1 MRRRDSSCGA
11 FCIFPNKFNLDDL
24 SRSRDWPVTRAT
36 VLSAVYPRADYGCT
50 VATVYY
56 EYIVDGKKVR
66 RGFCEAVYRAGA
78 GRTIGRLGRV
88 GHACALVSGSASGV
102 RGDLLQRCDGRRFSL
117 KERERVPSGDKMQNR
132 KFGFYLRFTVI
143 AALGTIIAS
152 SVASGQVADRPWMNP
167 KLSPEERA
175 DMVLKQMTL
184 DEKLA
189 LLHGNGMAHAPQWQM
204 PLTYLANG
212 GAGYVEGVKRLGIP
226 ALLISDAGYGV
237 RDSGA
242 NGRYST
248 AMPSSLGAAAS
259 WDQDSAC
266 EFGTV
271 IGQELRAQGFNMT
284 LGGGVD
290 LAREPRNG
298 RSFEY
303 AGEDPLLAGTV
314 VGNLMKC
321 EAGQHVVGDI
331 KHYVMND
338 QETARFFVNAVISKR
353 AMQESDLLAF
363 HIAISIANPGAV
375 MCSYNRI
382 NGEFGCENSYTL
394 RDVLEK
400 EWGFKGFVISD
411 WGGTHST
418 EKASAAGLDQEQ
430 PMADFFGPKLKEAVE
445 GGKIPLSEID
455 EHVRRVLYAEFLSG
469 IVDDPSHLGVVDV
482 EKGFETSQ
490 RIEEKS
496 IVLLKN
502 SPTVLPI
509 DRAKVHTIAII
520 GAHADV
526 GMISGGGSAQVD
538 PPGGNA
544 IMPPGKGATIWQ
556 KPVWFPTSPL
566 KALQTKLPNAKI
578 DFDPGTDP
586 KSAANLAKSA
596 DLAIVFAYQWLA
608 EDMDVPSL
616 SLPSNQDALI
626 EQVAAANPNTIV
638 VLETGTTVT
647 MPWIDKV
654 AGVVEA
660 WYAGS
665 SGHKALANVLV
676 GDVNPAG
683 KLPLSF
689 PKSEADLP
697 HPDAPKIP
705 SESQVRAGDVA
716 ENGAPTA
723 NASARAGYAVHYDEG
738 PEVGYKWYEAQNKK
752 LLFPFGF
759 GLSYTTY
766 AYSGLS
772 VDSIAKT
779 ARFTIKNTGARTGTE
794 IAQVYGRLPK
804 GSDEPFKRLVGW
816 KRITLAPGES
826 QTVTVAIDDRVLKTF
841 DEEKNAWNLPPG
853 EYQVLAGSS
862 SDNTPLTA
870 SLVLR

>member
-1 MRRRDSSCGA
+1 MQNC
-11 FCIFPNKFNLDDL
+11 K
-24 SRSRDWPVTRAT
+24 
-36 VLSAVYPRADYGCT
+36 
-50 VATVYY
+50 
-56 EYIVDGKKVR
+56 
-66 RGFCEAVYRAGA
+66 
-78 GRTIGRLGRV
+78 
-88 GHACALVSGSASGV
+88 SGSYFLLTVNVALALISAAS
-102 RGDLLQRCDGRRFSL
+102 
-117 KERERVPSGDKMQNR
+117 
-132 KFGFYLRFTVI
+132 I
-143 AALGTIIAS
+143 AAA
-152 SVASGQVADRPWMNP
+152 QNNDQPWMNP
-167 KLSPEERA
+167 SLSAKERA
-175 DMVLKQMTL
+175 DLVLKQLTL

-189 LLHGNGMAHAPQWQM
+189 LLHGNGMAHASQWQM
-204 PLTYLANG
+204 PLSNLTNG

-226 ALLISDAGYGV
+226 PLVISDAGYGV

-259 WDQDSAC
+259 WDPDSAC

-271 IGQELRAQGFNMT
+271 IGTELRAQGFNMT

-290 LAREPRNG
+290 LTREPRNG
-298 RSFEY
+298 RNFEY

-321 EAGQHVVGDI
+321 EQGQHVVGDI

-338 QETARFFVNAVISKR
+338 QETGRFFVNAVISKR

-382 NGEFGCENSYTL
+382 NGDFGCENPYTL
-394 RDVLEK
+394 HDVLEK
-400 EWGFKGFVISD
+400 DWGFKGFVISD

-430 PMADFFGPKLKEAVE
+430 PMADFFGPKLKDAVE
-445 GGKIPLSEID
+445 AGRVPMSEID
-455 EHVRRVLYAEFLSG
+455 DHARRVLYAEFLSG
-469 IVDDPSHLGVVDV
+469 IVDDPPQKSVVDV
-482 EKGFETSQ
+482 EKGFEVAQ
-490 RIEEKS
+490 RVEEKS

-509 DRAKVHTIAII
+509 VPSKVHSIAII
-520 GAHADV
+520 GGHADV

-566 KALQTKLPNAKI
+566 KALQAKLPNTKI
-578 DFDPGTDP
+578 DFDPGTDA
-586 KSAANLAKSA
+586 KSAAALAKNA
-596 DLAIVFAYQWLA
+596 DLAIVFVYQWLA

-616 SLPSNQDALI
+616 SLPDNQDALI
-626 EQVAAANPNTIV
+626 EQVASANPHTIV

-665 SGHKALANVLV
+665 SGHKALADVLV
-676 GDVNPAG
+676 GDVNPSG
-683 KLPLSF
+683 KLPVTFTSN
-689 PKSEADLP
+689 EADLP
-697 HPDAPKIP
+697 HPNRPEIP
-705 SESQVRAGDVA
+705 AASQTHAGDVA
-716 ENGAPTA
+716 DNGAPSS
-723 NASARAGYAVHYDEG
+723 NASAHTGYAVHYDEG
-738 PEVGYKWYEAQNKK
+738 AAVGYKWFEEQHKK
-752 LLFPFGF
+752 PLFAFGF

-772 VDSIAKT
+772 VDSGTKT
-779 ARFTIKNTGARTGTE
+779 VRFNVKNTGKRPGTE
-794 IAQVYGRLPK
+794 IAEVYARLPK
-804 GSDEPFKRLVGW
+804 GTDESYKRLVGW
-816 KRITLAPGES
+816 TRVALAPGES
-826 QTVTVAIDDRVLKTF
+826 KAVSIAIDDRVLKIF
-841 DEEKNAWNLPPG
+841 DEEKNVWNTTPG
-853 EYQVLAGSS
+853 DYQVLVGGS
-862 SDNTPLTA
+862 SDNTPLTGT
-870 SLVLR
+870 LVVR